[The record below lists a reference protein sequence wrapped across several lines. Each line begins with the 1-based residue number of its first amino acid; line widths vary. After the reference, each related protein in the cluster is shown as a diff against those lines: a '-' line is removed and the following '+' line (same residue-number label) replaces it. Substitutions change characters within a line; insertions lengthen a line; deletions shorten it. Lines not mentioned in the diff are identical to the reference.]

1 MFLLTANIFQPL
13 IDVFEAVLK
22 GIHGVIG
29 GSWGWSIVLLTVL
42 IRAIMIPLT
51 LKQFHSMQKLQRLQ
65 PQMKELQN
73 KYKDDKQR
81 QQQELMKF
89 YKENQ
94 VNPLGSCLPLV
105 AQLPVFISL
114 FYMLRSSLRV
124 DICPQIQP
132 GATFVNGKWTGISHA
147 HTVPCGPHNGANFL
161 FIPDLTNKAT
171 GAILIVLIV
180 LYVGTQLGSSL
191 LMSSPTMDRTQRQ
204 IMLVMPLF
212 FVIFIIN
219 FPAGV
224 IVYWITT
231 NTWTIAQQY
240 VVRRRLGP
248 VAPPV
253 VAATGPS
260 DGAPSA
266 KPGRARP
273 AKEPAQAKKNGSEA
287 DGAAAGAAEGGGGLG
302 GLLRGRT
309 KDKEP
314 AAVAADS
321 GPRGT
326 PPPPPRKKKKR
337 SGRRR

>member
-1 MFLLTANIFQPL
+1 MFIPANIFQPL
-13 IDVFEAVLK
+13 IDIFEAILK
-22 GIHGVIG
+22 GIHGAIG

-42 IRAIMIPLT
+42 IRAILIPLT

-65 PQMKELQN
+65 PQMKEIQN

-114 FYMLRSSLRV
+114 FYMLRSSLRI
-124 DICPQIQP
+124 DICPQSQP
-132 GATFVNGKWTGISHA
+132 DAKFVDGKWIGISHA
-147 HTVPCGPHNGANFL
+147 HTVPCGPHNGAGFL

-171 GAILIVLIV
+171 GAVLIVLIV

-191 LMSSPTMDRTQRQ
+191 LMSSPTMDKTQRQ

-240 VVRRRLGP
+240 IVRRRLGP
-248 VAPPV
+248 MGPPV
-253 VAATGPS
+253 VAATGVS
-260 DGAPSA
+260 DGAPSP
-266 KPGRARP
+266 KPDGPRP
-273 AKEPAQAKKNGSEA
+273 AKEPAQAKKNGSKA
-287 DGAAAGAAEGGGGLG
+287 DGAATTEAGGGLG
-302 GLLRGRT
+302 GLLRSRT

-321 GPRGT
+321 GPRGA